1 MYTNYNGIN
10 YFVERLENENDK
22 SYNLRKW
29 IISKNEPKTEKEFKN
44 ICKLAKLYVNMVLL
58 GCKYS
63 VSIEESIKNK
73 IPKNFF

>member
-29 IISKNEPKTEKEFKN
+29 IISKNMNLKQKKNLKN
-44 ICKLAKLYVNMVLL
+44 IQKRQNYMLIWYWL
-58 GCKYS
+58 
-63 VSIEESIKNK
+63 
-73 IPKNFF
+73 